1 MAGGVEGGPGSPCFM
16 TTLLNYDWFLKSGK
30 WVKKGAISEIWD
42 ENDVDGYEVDS
53 HISVDFWTVNKELK
67 CDGICLYTMKWCSIM
82 KSGGNKGV
90 REEEV
95 KGTEEKRVWYV
106 F

>member
-1 MAGGVEGGPGSPCFM
+1 
-16 TTLLNYDWFLKSGK
+16 
-30 WVKKGAISEIWD
+30 
-42 ENDVDGYEVDS
+42 
-53 HISVDFWTVNKELK
+53 
-67 CDGICLYTMKWCSIM
+67 MKWCSIM

>member
-1 MAGGVEGGPGSPCFM
+1 
-16 TTLLNYDWFLKSGK
+16 
-30 WVKKGAISEIWD
+30 
-42 ENDVDGYEVDS
+42 
-53 HISVDFWTVNKELK
+53 VNKELK

-95 KGTEEKRVWYV
+95 KGTEEKRV
-106 F
+106 